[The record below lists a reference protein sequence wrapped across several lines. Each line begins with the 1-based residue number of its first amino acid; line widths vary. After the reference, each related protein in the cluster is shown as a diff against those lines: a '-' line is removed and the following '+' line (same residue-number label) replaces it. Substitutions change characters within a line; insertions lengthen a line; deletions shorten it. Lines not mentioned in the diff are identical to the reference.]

1 MVFCNTGLLM
11 GRELFL
17 RACFSYLEL
26 VCALSKSTADVR
38 LYELFLE
45 TSERTARFGPQAV
58 IAEFVEPGTKKKK
71 RFTLSAHFL
80 ECNE

>member
-26 VCALSKSTADVR
+26 VWALSKSTADVR

-45 TSERTARFGPQAV
+45 TGERTARFGPQAV
-58 IAEFVEPGTKKKK
+58 IVEFVEPGTKKKK
-71 RFTLSAHFL
+71 KEVYLISTFPRMQ
-80 ECNE
+80 